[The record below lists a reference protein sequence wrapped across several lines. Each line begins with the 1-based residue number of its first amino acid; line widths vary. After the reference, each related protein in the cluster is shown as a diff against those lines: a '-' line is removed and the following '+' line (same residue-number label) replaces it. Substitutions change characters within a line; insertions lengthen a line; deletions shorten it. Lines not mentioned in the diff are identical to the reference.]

1 MILEE
6 NLLQEGTQNDK
17 YSLSQTF
24 YLIVFKVT
32 VEDNEM
38 QWSIYELILK
48 KNKISYK
55 TRTDLQPDQIS
66 EWENELSKMK
76 QLEKG
81 KKS

>member
-6 NLLQEGTQNDK
+6 SLPEEGTQNVK

-24 YLIVFKVT
+24 CLIVFKVT

-55 TRTDLQPDQIS
+55 TRTDLQPDQIP
-66 EWENELSKMK
+66 EWENELFRRK
-76 QLEKG
+76 QAE
-81 KKS
+81 